1 MHHDHNDSTAG
12 ARRGPVVFG
21 GAVFGGVDLGSTR
34 RLAVGLVLSLL
45 AAVAQAQPLATEPP
59 ADPEADEKLPF
70 ILFDE
75 NVQLSEP
82 GGAADVSFVVSG
94 FNTVIPNN
102 LIWLIRPGH
111 GGIVALASRPI
122 QDTAKAGEEMG
133 AHGQA
138 ESRHPAALQVTDKAT
153 YVLDASGMLYVFRTD
168 STDSMRVGSGVVGS
182 SDLAIGLSGLVYV
195 LWGNTVAVFAEGAAQ
210 PTWSFEV
217 APELRPAVA
226 LAASSWGEVIVA
238 GHGTLALAAY
248 ELAAS
253 GRFERTRGR
262 SRTELDVGT
271 PGGMCLAPSMILPQK
286 TREAWADEDE
296 FLFVTGPET
305 GTLAA
310 LKTRTFEE
318 VTRRDIR
325 KEIPFVGPGRIDIS
339 NRGQIAFVDA
349 RTGVAHALRVGLT
362 IEMLENSD
370 VSWRILEAK
379 PQKVRVHGGSRPDS
393 TASPSGG

>member
-1 MHHDHNDSTAG
+1 
-12 ARRGPVVFG
+12 V
-21 GAVFGGVDLGSTR
+21 GGVFENVGFESAVAGKPVKQKWRTR
-34 RLAVGLVLSLL
+34 VAAALVLALL

-75 NVQLSEP
+75 NVQVSEA
-82 GGAADVSFVVSG
+82 GGASDVSFVASG
-94 FNTVIPNN
+94 FNTVIPAN
-102 LIWLIRPGH
+102 LIWLIRPGQ

-133 AHGQA
+133 AHGKA
-138 ESRHPAALQVTDKAT
+138 EARHPTALQVTDTAT
-153 YVLDASGMLYVFRTD
+153 YVLDASGMLYVFRTGG
-168 STDSMRVGSGVVGS
+168 TDSVRVGSGVVGS
-182 SDLAIGLSGLVYV
+182 SDVAIGLSGLVYV
-195 LWGNTVAVFAEGAAQ
+195 LWGNTVAVFEAGAPK

-217 APELRPAVA
+217 APEQRPAVA
-226 LAASSWGEVIVA
+226 LASSSWGEVIVA

-248 ELAAS
+248 ELGGS

-262 SRTELDVGT
+262 TRTELDVGT

-318 VTRRDIR
+318 VARRDVR
-325 KEIPFVGPGRIDIS
+325 KEIPFVAPGRIDIS
-339 NRGQIAFVDA
+339 NRGQVGFVDA
-349 RTGVAHALRVGLT
+349 RSGVAHVLRVGLM
-362 IEMLENSD
+362 IGMLENSD

-379 PQKVRVHGGSRPDS
+379 PQTLRIPGGSRPDS